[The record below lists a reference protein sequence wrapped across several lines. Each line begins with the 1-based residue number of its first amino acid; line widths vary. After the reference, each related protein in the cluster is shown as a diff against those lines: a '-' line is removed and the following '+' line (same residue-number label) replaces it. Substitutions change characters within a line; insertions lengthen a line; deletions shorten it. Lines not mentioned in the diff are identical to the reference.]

1 VRSVAVETAVTA
13 NVGRAIVEHAKRHDA
28 SLIALSTQGLSG
40 VQRFV
45 VGSVAD
51 KLLRTAPMPL
61 LVLP

>member
-1 VRSVAVETAVTA
+1 M
-13 NVGRAIVEHAKRHDA
+13 GRPIAGVKDVHVLHQHTQHQE
-28 SLIALSTQGLSG
+28 LIALSTQGLSG

>member
-1 VRSVAVETAVTA
+1 MHVLHQHTQHQ
-13 NVGRAIVEHAKRHDA
+13 G
-28 SLIALSTQGLSG
+28 LIALSTQGLSG